1 MPKIIKPLTEKELE
15 VGKRKK
21 EDDKDNALSEKKS
34 YKLFDGGGLY
44 ALVKLNNK
52 KRYWYLKYRFQNKD
66 KIISIGVYPL
76 ISLKLARDKRDEYK
90 KMIVQGMD
98 PSLERKKVKEKIIE
112 EEKKKKHTF
121 SFVSKSY
128 FNYIP
133 TLSDQIDPNYLAKQ
147 SRRIENHVIPY
158 IGKMYIGDITREDII
173 EILERLKSEDKH
185 ETGRRILSLVGNIFE
200 HAIDNIW
207 LKYNLSSSIKSIKI
221 IGKKTIKHYPLITD
235 EKKLAI
241 LFAQIDE
248 YTGHYS
254 VKQAL
259 RIMPYVALRVGNI
272 RFAEWSE
279 IDFSKKIWRIPAYK
293 MKSEVK
299 NTVKYNTRDD
309 HIIALSGTVL
319 KILEDTHRFT
329 GESKYIFESPIH
341 KGKPLSENT
350 INQAIRRLGYT
361 KEELVSHSFRAI
373 FSTLAHEN
381 LHLHKQDPLIIEM
394 QLSHK
399 ERNGVKASYNHAQYL
414 PQRKKLMYWWSDY
427 LDNLRC

>member
-1 MPKIIKPLTEKELE
+1 MMPKMTTPLTAKE
-15 VGKRKK
+15 VAAAKGK
-21 EDDKDNALSEKKS
+21 DKP
-34 YKLFDGGGLY
+34 YKLYDGQGLFL
-44 ALVKLNNK
+44 LVRSNT
-52 KRYWYLKYRFQNKD
+52 KRYWRLKYRMAGKE
-66 KIISIGVYPL
+66 KTLAIGIYPETTL
-76 ISLKLARDKRDEYK
+76 QLAREKRQEFRR
-90 KMIVQGMD
+90 MIAKGMD
-98 PSLERKKVKEKIIE
+98 PSVERKKVKEKIIE

-133 TLSDQIDPNYLAKQ
+133 TLSDQIDPNYLIKQ

-185 ETGRRILSLVGNIFE
+185 ETGRRILSLVRNIFE
-200 HAIDNIW
+200 YAVDNSW
-207 LKYNLSSSIKSIKI
+207 LKYNLTSSIKSIKI

-319 KILEDTHRFT
+319 KILEDTHRFAS
-329 GESKYIFESPIH
+329 ESKYIFESPIH

-373 FSTLAHEN
+373 FSTLTHEN
-381 LHLHKQDPLIIEM
+381 LDLHKQDPLIIEM
-394 QLSHK
+394 QLAHK
-399 ERNGVKASYNHAQYL
+399 ERNEVKASYNHAQYL
-414 PQRKKLMYWWSDY
+414 PQRKKLMIWWSDY
-427 LDNLRC
+427 LDGLR